1 MADTTTSNLLLT
13 KPEVGASTD
22 TWGTKINTDLDSI
35 DALFTAAGTGT
46 SVGLHVGS
54 GKVLKIGGSIDTDA
68 STALTV
74 KTVGTTA
81 VTIDTSQK
89 VGIGTSSPTQPLQVN
104 MTAGDQGIKLQA
116 HNTTA
121 GNRLSFADSSG
132 TDYGLV
138 NYDHGSDFMSFYTNS
153 SERMRIDSSGNVGIG
168 TSSPAGRLH
177 VSSTSDVEVR
187 SASTGASYATF
198 RIKNSTQDY
207 SMQIRTDQSNAW
219 TLRDETA
226 GANRLLVDTSGRVSI
241 NGSALDS
248 VWLTINGN
256 VSNPT
261 LQSYQNTTSSVSH
274 LWFRN
279 TNGVVGSVTTSGS
292 LTSYN
297 VSSDYR
303 LKENIT
309 SLTGALAKI
318 TQLKPSVYNY
328 KTDPATKIQGFIAH
342 ELQAVIPH
350 AVTGDKDAID
360 DDGKPVYQGLDA
372 SFLIPYLTAA
382 IQEQQSTITA
392 LTARIVALEAKA

>member
-1 MADTTTSNLLLT
+1 MADTTTTNLLLT